1 VIPYRLSVVP
11 EVLKVQEVPLSDE
24 VTMVPE
30 PPTVTTDTVEL
41 SVLVVLD
48 ELLDELLDEVQDMEM
63 KLKRR
68 RERMV
73 MSRCFT
79 WFPIGYFRI
88 TLYLTSIGLIY
99 NVWGDRVVDVKIMN
113 KSIVIFFIE
122 FPFHIKDGSLS
133 IIDI

>member
-1 VIPYRLSVVP
+1 MTPEKWFEVP
-11 EVLKVQEVPLSDE
+11 EVLKVQDVPLSDE

-63 KLKRR
+63 KLKRKK
-68 RERMV
+68 ERM

-79 WFPIGYFRI
+79 WFPNWWF
-88 TLYLTSIGLIY
+88 
-99 NVWGDRVVDVKIMN
+99 
-113 KSIVIFFIE
+113 
-122 FPFHIKDGSLS
+122 
-133 IIDI
+133 

>member
-1 VIPYRLSVVP
+1 MIPYRLSVVP

>member
-1 VIPYRLSVVP
+1 
-11 EVLKVQEVPLSDE
+11 
-24 VTMVPE
+24 MVPE

-48 ELLDELLDEVQDMEM
+48 ELLDEVLDEVQDMEM

-88 TLYLTSIGLIY
+88 TLYLTSIGLDY
-99 NVWGDRVVDVKIMN
+99 NVCGDRVVDVKIMN
-113 KSIVIFFIE
+113 KSIIIFFIE